1 MTDRFLL
8 MGQNADLITRLDK
21 LSKRAAWTF
30 DQVTTPTGLV
40 VELEHEHPAG
50 IWWDLDASTLDTAIA
65 TMTLIRP
72 QVHGPII
79 AFTTKMT
86 ERVQRKLYQAR
97 VDDVIIFPFADQ
109 VLRAL
114 IEQRLWLYQHVQ
126 IQVPETLTKSVSS
139 RVTTIGHWQVDYQ
152 NYQVLKNGL
161 PVELTPKEF
170 QLLSYL
176 IDHRNQVLSRDQLV
190 NGVWGYDILNTSRIV
205 DIHISHLR
213 DKLEDD
219 PHHPDHLLTVRGFGY
234 KLAE

>member
-40 VELEHEHPAG
+40 VELEHEQPAG

-234 KLAE
+234 KLEE

>member
-8 MGQNADLITRLDK
+8 MGQNADLIDCLNR

-40 VELEHEHPAG
+40 VELEHEQPAG
-50 IWWDLDASTLDTAIA
+50 IWWDLSASTLDTAIA
-65 TMTLIRP
+65 TVTLVRS
-72 QVHGPII
+72 QVHGPIVV
-79 AFTTKMT
+79 FVPRLT
-86 ERVQRKLYQAR
+86 ERIQRKLYQAR
-97 VDDVIIFPFADQ
+97 VDDVIAVPFEDR

-114 IEQRLWLYQHVQ
+114 IEQRLWLYQH
-126 IQVPETLTKSVSS
+126 IKTHEPEAPANPVSS
-139 RVTTIGHWQVDYQ
+139 EIVVIGHWQVDYQ
-152 NYQVLKNGL
+152 NYQVLKDGIQ
-161 PVELTPKEF
+161 VELTPKEF

-219 PHHPDHLLTVRGFGY
+219 PHHPAHLLTVRGFGY
-234 KLAE
+234 KLVE

>member
-40 VELEHEHPAG
+40 VELEHEQPAG

-79 AFTTKMT
+79 AFTAKMT

-97 VDDVIIFPFADQ
+97 VDDVIIFPFADR

-161 PVELTPKEF
+161 LVELTPKEF

>member
-8 MGQNADLITRLDK
+8 MGQNADLIARLDQ

-40 VELEHEHPAG
+40 VELDHERPAG

-65 TMTLIRP
+65 TMTLVRP

-79 AFTTKMT
+79 VFTTKMT
-86 ERVQRKLYQAR
+86 ERIQRKLYQAR
-97 VDDVIIFPFADQ
+97 VDDVVTFPFVDR

-114 IEQRLWLYQHVQ
+114 IEQRLWLYQQVQ
-126 IQVPETLTKSVSS
+126 DPTPEVLTKAASP

-152 NYQVLKNGL
+152 NYRVLKNGL

-213 DKLEDD
+213 DKLEND
-219 PHHPDHLLTVRGFGY
+219 PHHPVHLLTVRGFGY

>member
-40 VELEHEHPAG
+40 VELEHEQPAG

-213 DKLEDD
+213 DKLEAD

>member
-40 VELEHEHPAG
+40 VELEHEQPAG

-126 IQVPETLTKSVSS
+126 IQVPETLTKSGSS

>member
-21 LSKRAAWTF
+21 LSKRATWTF

-40 VELEHEHPAG
+40 VELEHEQPAG

>member
-8 MGQNADLITRLDK
+8 MGQNPDLINRLDR

-30 DQVTTPTGLV
+30 EQVTTPTSLV
-40 VELEHEHPAG
+40 VELEHEQPAG
-50 IWWDLDASTLDTAIA
+50 VWWDLDASTLDTAIA
-65 TMTLIRP
+65 TMTLVRS
-72 QVHGPII
+72 QVHGPITV
-79 AFTTKMT
+79 FVPRLT
-86 ERVQRKLYQAR
+86 ERIQRKLYQAR
-97 VDDVIIFPFADQ
+97 ADDVIAVPFAER

-114 IEQRLWLYQHVQ
+114 IEQRLWLYQHVKAQ
-126 IQVPETLTKSVSS
+126 EPEAPTNPTAPGMVA
-139 RVTTIGHWQVDYQ
+139 IGRWQVDYQ
-152 NYQVLKNGL
+152 NYQVLKDGVQ
-161 PVELTPKEF
+161 VELTPKEF

-219 PHHPDHLLTVRGFGY
+219 PHQPVHLLTVRGFGY

>member
-40 VELEHEHPAG
+40 VELEHEQPAG

-86 ERVQRKLYQAR
+86 ERVQRKFYQAR

>member
-40 VELEHEHPAG
+40 VELEHEQPAG

-219 PHHPDHLLTVRGFGY
+219 PHHPDHLLTVRSFGY

>member
-40 VELEHEHPAG
+40 VELEHEQPAG

-139 RVTTIGHWQVDYQ
+139 RVTTIGHRQVDYQ

-219 PHHPDHLLTVRGFGY
+219 PYHPDHLLTVRGFGY